1 MVVRGVVVVGAVVL
15 GMVVGSGAVLDVSQS
30 VS

>member
-15 GMVVGSGAVLDVSQS
+15 GMVVGSGVVLDVSQS

>member
-1 MVVRGVVVVGAVVL
+1 MVVRGVVVVAAVVL
-15 GMVVGSGAVLDVSQS
+15 GMVVGSGAVLDVRQS